1 MCPNH
6 CAHVHETYMSEL
18 KITERPQYHDSREY
32 TRSNRNR
39 QLTKR
44 INQQMGL
51 HEIKNFFT
59 TKEIICKIKTIPTE
73 WEKNLCQL
81 YKGQTTRIYRE
92 LHI

>member
-1 MCPNH
+1 
-6 CAHVHETYMSEL
+6 
-18 KITERPQYHDSREY
+18 
-32 TRSNRNR
+32 
-39 QLTKR
+39 
-44 INQQMGL
+44 MGL

-59 TKEIICKIKTIPTE
+59 TKEIICKIKMIPTE